1 MESLPAN
8 LTVEAL
14 ALSPAE
20 TKTYLRWYTDLL
32 LRKRGETIA
41 VNDAMAFVDNF
52 GLSELD
58 KSRILRLF
66 GGQMVSIE
74 PAQFYAFIRLCGHA
88 KQGRSLRK
96 ELAFVSAPVPKPRSI
111 LSKRKASE
119 GVDRSESP
127 DPTTSNPFRK
137 TSGGAKDIDTFMSL
151 MTGKPTTSAGAG
163 NGRRK
168 KRVTFD
174 SGPPQVAEAAQRS
187 MEELL
192 RQRGVEL
199 PVAPSP
205 PVPPVVEKPQEDE
218 PDVAINPNSHF
229 AQVNIDSVLVH
240 GTSVVPPAPPPRR
253 LAPNMTGPVQMVQ
266 IGALAPDSSLSAVSN
281 AALQPNH
288 TGQLPLPAFPMAR
301 QPSPQLLAPQPPRLS
316 QPYPVPS
323 YQATPSLQNLSP
335 MPTGLEFLNSVS
347 RSSPQHLSP
356 ANTGYARPAPMAAPV
371 AVGNDYDIAP
381 PPPFRRASNPYDTQ
395 TMRNQVNN
403 MW

>member
-1 MESLPAN
+1 MESLPPN

-58 KSRILRLF
+58 KNRILKLF
-66 GGQMVSIE
+66 GGQMVTVE
-74 PAQFYAFIRLCGHA
+74 PAQFYAFLRLCGHA
-88 KQGRSLRK
+88 KQGRSLRR

-119 GVDRSESP
+119 GVDRSDSP
-127 DPTTSNPFRK
+127 DSVTSNPFRK

-151 MTGKPTTSAGAG
+151 MTGKPATTGSS
-163 NGRRK
+163 NGHRK

-199 PVAPSP
+199 PVAPSAP
-205 PVPPVVEKPQEDE
+205 PPPILEKPQEDE

-253 LAPNMTGPVQMVQ
+253 LTPNMTGPTQMVQ
-266 IGALAPDSSLSAVSN
+266 IGVLAPETSLSAVASS
-281 AALQPNH
+281 ALQPNH
-288 TGQLPLPAFPMAR
+288 TGQLPVPAFPAAAR
-301 QPSPQLLAPQPPRLS
+301 QSSPQILAPQAAMLS
-316 QPYPVPS
+316 QPYPAPS
-323 YQATPSLQNLSP
+323 YQNVPSPQNLSP

-347 RSSPQHLSP
+347 RSSPQNLSP
-356 ANTGYARPAPMAAPV
+356 ANTGYARPTAMAAPV
-371 AVGNDYDIAP
+371 TLGNDYDIAP
-381 PPPFRRASNPYDTQ
+381 PPPFRRAANPYDTQ
-395 TMRNQVNN
+395 AMRNQVNN
-403 MW
+403 LW